1 MQETNE
7 FSGSFDPFVIAV
19 STNVVSILSSIIRE
33 PVALAI
39 GHGEQVVRRVAG
51 LGRERCAH
59 ELCPV
64 VDRRCPSIG
73 SIGSQSSS

>member
-1 MQETNE
+1 MEATKV
-7 FSGSFDPFVIAV
+7 FSGSFDPLVIAI
-19 STNVVSILSSIIRE
+19 STIIVSILSSIIWE
-33 PVALAI
+33 LVALAI
-39 GHGEQVVRRVAG
+39 GHGEQVVRQVSG

-59 ELCPV
+59 GLCPV